1 MPQADIAQE
10 SPLPVPG
17 KVDAQIRKRN
27 ALIGKVRHRSM
38 ADNLK
43 LGLPLAEITASG
55 QVYYRG
61 RVKCR
66 ISQWFDEAECSK
78 KRLEVDIAARLK
90 IHLLGLSTPTAASE
104 E

>member
-1 MPQADIAQE
+1 MPQTDIAQE
-10 SPLPVPG
+10 SLFPVPG
-17 KVDAQIRKRN
+17 KIYARIRKRN
-27 ALIGKVRHRSM
+27 ALIGKARHRSM

-55 QVYYRG
+55 QVYFRG
-61 RVKCR
+61 RVKCGV
-66 ISQWFDEAECSK
+66 SQWFDEAECSK

-90 IHLLGLSTPTAASE
+90 IHLLRLSTPTAASE